1 MNQTVTISA
10 RPEAI
15 TLNPQETAVIVVDM
29 QNAYALTSGC
39 LDILRVDETGAK
51 AIIETINSVLH
62 VSRQA
67 DMPIIF
73 LQNSW
78 STQLNDMNNSLSQHW
93 HKSNTLQ
100 LMRDRAKLPSK
111 ATPSKAWDAK
121 LIEGITPQPE
131 DFVLQKHRYSGFWG
145 THLDRLLRGRCIR
158 NLIFTG
164 VATSVCVESTLRDS
178 FSLKYCPILLSDA
191 MLQIGPQS
199 IQNATLGNVEK
210 FFGRVSTTSE
220 YITALQGVLSSIQKN
235 TPSFSQLAP

>member
-1 MNQTVTISA
+1 MYQAVTISA

-15 TLNPQETAVIVVDM
+15 TLNPRETAVIVVDM
-29 QNAYALTSGC
+29 HNAFALKSGGF
-39 LDILRVDETGAK
+39 DSLRIDETGAK

-67 DMPIIF
+67 GMPIIF

-78 STQLNDMNNSLSQHW
+78 STQINEVSSSLSQHW
-93 HKSNTLQ
+93 HKSDAIRLI
-100 LMRDRAKLPSK
+100 RDRAAPPGKETSP
-111 ATPSKAWDAK
+111 KAWDSK

-220 YITALQGVLSSIQKN
+220 YITALKGVLSSTQKVH
-235 TPSFSQLAP
+235 SLF

>member
-1 MNQTVTISA
+1 MYQMVTISA

-15 TLNPQETAVIVVDM
+15 TLNSRETAVIVVDM
-29 QNAYALTSGC
+29 QNAYALKPGC
-39 LDILRVDETGAK
+39 LDNLRVDETGAK
-51 AIIETINSVLH
+51 AIVETINSVLH

-67 DMPIIF
+67 GMPIIF

-78 STQLNDMNNSLSQHW
+78 SNQLNDVSSSLSQHW
-93 HKSNTLQ
+93 HKSNGLRSI
-100 LMRDRAKLPSK
+100 RDRADPPGK
-111 ATPSKAWDAK
+111 ATPPKTWDAQ
-121 LIEGITPQPE
+121 LIAGITPQPE

-199 IQNATLGNVEK
+199 IQNATVCNVEK

-220 YITALQGVLSSIQKN
+220 YITALKGVLSSTQKIH
-235 TPSFSQLAP
+235 SLF